1 MNNVTV
7 LFPGGFKPIT
17 GAHMHLA
24 NQYANNP
31 AVSKVIMLI
40 GPNTRDGVTREKSI
54 DIFRLLND
62 NPKIEIQETP
72 FPSPILAA
80 YEYLF
85 ALPADTVGN
94 YALAASNKDDDYV
107 RVKGFISNVE
117 KYKLVGD
124 KKGRTIP
131 AGVNAEEIN
140 AAVDPL
146 KSNGQPIS
154 ATTTRNAIQSGDYE
168 TFARQYPQYDDAI
181 VKNVWQIFGQV
192 TETIFSVDWWKR
204 QLSEDIKEIMG
215 GGYPTQKQTKHHG
228 KKIKK
233 LRSFLNKSA
242 GDEFV
247 YDFDKYDKTVFGVPI
262 SENYITRDELK
273 SIEPVIDNFFRKY
286 GIDVDFQGYSTH
298 FINRLNDPRNEGT
311 ISLDDLENLFSD
323 LAQAYGSEIVKQ
335 FQSKQPTAITSNLQF
350 DVPLHMPFQL
360 EFDRNTGQIKLI
372 PRTIKSQRR
381 PWKSNN
387 PTDRVYMIESVITEG
402 GLGGHMNH
410 PYDRYDLT
418 FNDMKEMIARGL
430 TGRLD
435 VEQSVTEKTDG
446 QNIFVTYKNG
456 QVGFARNGGERK
468 TPLSADE
475 LADKFAGRGAISDA
489 FREAGRDLDAALSKL
504 GQERLNEIFKNGSV
518 FANMEI
524 IYPETRNI
532 VAYETAVLQ
541 FHNLT
546 EYDDAGN
553 EVMTDMP
560 GGAALQRAIQDANAH
575 LQKTFQIIPPRELK
589 LGQVD
594 NFEDYQ
600 DALFNEVDQLRNRY
614 GLAETDLVFEYHKAW
629 WKELIEAKAQE
640 LGYDIPSQVLTA
652 LINRWSIAD
661 KSLNKTALKKMI
673 DNDQFLNWVVATDE
687 AANLKKIQY
696 ENIQPFESIFLK
708 LGALILQ
715 NVSNFVA
722 VNPSK
727 AVQTIRKDLADSIRL
742 LKSSNNIKD
751 LQLLQK
757 HLARIQAL
765 GGFDKIVPLEGIVFT
780 YGGNTYKL
788 TGSFAPINQLVG
800 VLKYSR

>member
-24 NQYANNP
+24 NQYAMNP

-54 DIFRLLND
+54 DIFRLIND

-85 ALPADTVGN
+85 ALPADTVGD

-154 ATTTRNAIQSGDYE
+154 ATTTRNAIQSGDYA
-168 TFARQYPQYDDAI
+168 TFASQYPQYDDAI
-181 VKNVWQIFGQV
+181 VKNVWQTFGQV
-192 TETIFSVDWWKR
+192 TETIFSVNWWKH
-204 QLSEDIKEIMG
+204 QLEEDIEEIMG
-215 GGYPTQKQTKHHG
+215 GGYPTQKQTQQHG

-247 YDFDKYDKTVFGVPI
+247 YDFDKYDRTVFGVP
-262 SENYITRDELK
+262 L
-273 SIEPVIDNFFRKY
+273 
-286 GIDVDFQGYSTH
+286 
-298 FINRLNDPRNEGT
+298 
-311 ISLDDLENLFSD
+311 
-323 LAQAYGSEIVKQ
+323 
-335 FQSKQPTAITSNLQF
+335 
-350 DVPLHMPFQL
+350 
-360 EFDRNTGQIKLI
+360 
-372 PRTIKSQRR
+372 
-381 PWKSNN
+381 
-387 PTDRVYMIESVITEG
+387 TEG
-402 GLGGHMNH
+402 GLGGHMDH

-435 VEQSVTEKTDG
+435 IEQAVTEKTDG
-446 QNIFVTYKNG
+446 QNIFVTYKDG

-468 TPLSADE
+468 TPLTADE

-546 EYDDAGN
+546 EYDAAGN

-614 GLAETDLVFEYHKAW
+614 GLAETDLVFEYHKSW
-629 WKELIEAKAQE
+629 WKDLIEAKAQE
-640 LGYDIPSQVLTA
+640 LGYNIPEQVLTA
-652 LINRWSIAD
+652 LIKRWSIAD

-673 DNDQFLNWVVATDE
+673 DNEQFLNWVVATDD

-757 HLARIQAL
+757 HLARIQSL

>member
-85 ALPADTVGN
+85 ALPADTVGD

-192 TETIFSVDWWKR
+192 TETIFSVDWWKQ

-215 GGYPTQKQTKHHG
+215 GGYPTQKQTHQHG

-247 YDFDKYDKTVFGVPI
+247 YDFGNFNKTVFGVP
-262 SENYITRDELK
+262 L
-273 SIEPVIDNFFRKY
+273 
-286 GIDVDFQGYSTH
+286 
-298 FINRLNDPRNEGT
+298 
-311 ISLDDLENLFSD
+311 
-323 LAQAYGSEIVKQ
+323 
-335 FQSKQPTAITSNLQF
+335 
-350 DVPLHMPFQL
+350 
-360 EFDRNTGQIKLI
+360 
-372 PRTIKSQRR
+372 
-381 PWKSNN
+381 
-387 PTDRVYMIESVITEG
+387 TEG

-629 WKELIEAKAQE
+629 WKELIEAKSQE
-640 LGYDIPSQVLTA
+640 LGYDIPEQVLTA
-652 LINRWSIAD
+652 LIKRWSIAD

-673 DNDQFLNWVVATDE
+673 DNDQFLNWVVDTDV

>member
-54 DIFRLLND
+54 DIFRLIND
-62 NPKIEIQETP
+62 NPKIELQETP

-85 ALPADTVGN
+85 ALPADTVGD

-154 ATTTRNAIQSGDYE
+154 ATTTRNAIQSGDYA
-168 TFARQYPQYDDAI
+168 TFASQYPQYDDAI
-181 VKNVWQIFGQV
+181 VKNMWQTFGQV
-192 TETIFSVDWWKR
+192 TETIFSVNWWKH
-204 QLSEDIKEIMG
+204 QLEEDIKEIMG
-215 GGYPTQKQTKHHG
+215 GGYPTQKQTQQHG

-247 YDFDKYDKTVFGVPI
+247 YDFDKYDKTVFGVP
-262 SENYITRDELK
+262 L
-273 SIEPVIDNFFRKY
+273 
-286 GIDVDFQGYSTH
+286 
-298 FINRLNDPRNEGT
+298 
-311 ISLDDLENLFSD
+311 
-323 LAQAYGSEIVKQ
+323 
-335 FQSKQPTAITSNLQF
+335 
-350 DVPLHMPFQL
+350 
-360 EFDRNTGQIKLI
+360 
-372 PRTIKSQRR
+372 
-381 PWKSNN
+381 
-387 PTDRVYMIESVITEG
+387 TEG
-402 GLGGHMNH
+402 GLGGHMDH

-435 VEQSVTEKTDG
+435 IEQAVTEKTDG
-446 QNIFVTYKNG
+446 QNIFVTYKDG

-468 TPLSADE
+468 TPLTADE

-489 FREAGRDLDAALSKL
+489 FRETGRDLDAALSKL

-614 GLAETDLVFEYHKAW
+614 GLAETDLVFEYHKSW
-629 WKELIEAKAQE
+629 WKDLIEAKAQE
-640 LGYDIPSQVLTA
+640 LGYNIPEQVLTA
-652 LINRWSIAD
+652 LIKRWSIAD

-673 DNDQFLNWVVATDE
+673 DNEQFLNWVVATDE

-757 HLARIQAL
+757 HLARIQTL